1 MLRGRPRVR
10 IVSFADAER
19 AGDDGRAR
27 RGRLESDPGGLDK
40 PSSSTS
46 GQALIGEG
54 VFVEARLERAG
65 RGQGGRRGRR
75 PGIAKRTPE
84 RKSPHQTVRA
94 ETTIEEVEETVAIL
108 HTNLM
113 HCNKN
118 LCDKVFHL
126 RQIPKPSSGNPHG

>member
-94 ETTIEEVEETVAIL
+94 ETTIEEVEETARMLPGLLVR
-108 HTNLM
+108 
-113 HCNKN
+113 CNIN
-118 LCDKVFHL
+118 FRANVVHIRHRPED
-126 RQIPKPSSGNPHG
+126 PHPD

>member
-1 MLRGRPRVR
+1 M
-10 IVSFADAER
+10 S
-19 AGDDGRAR
+19 
-27 RGRLESDPGGLDK
+27 GGLL
-40 PSSSTS
+40 
-46 GQALIGEG
+46 GL
-54 VFVEARLERAG
+54 VFGPGSRKRPVCFLEP
-65 RGQGGRRGRR
+65 Q
-75 PGIAKRTPE
+75 
-84 RKSPHQTVRA
+84 RKSPHQLVRA